1 MANQLSALCLD
12 CGNPRRALE
21 KVCPFCGSSEMPEVP
36 KKLAGVYTLNLEH
49 QLPTV
54 DQAIEKFD
62 RTLEELSDT
71 AMRVVKVIH
80 GYGSGGKGGRI
91 KEAVRQELLY
101 QRRSH
106 LIDSYYAGEDL
117 MPGKETYQELMKRH
131 PTLKSILTKDIFGN
145 AGITLIVLKR

>member
-1 MANQLSALCLD
+1 MANPLSALCLD

-21 KVCPFCGSSEMPEVP
+21 KVCPFCGSADMPEVP
-36 KKLAGVYTLNLEH
+36 KKLAGIYTLNLEH

-80 GYGSGGKGGRI
+80 GYGSGGKGGCI
-91 KEAVRQELLY
+91 KEAVRQELMY

-117 MPGKETYQELMKRH
+117 VPGKETYQELIKRH
-131 PTLKSILTKDIFGN
+131 PTLKSILPKDVLGN

>member
-1 MANQLSALCLD
+1 
-12 CGNPRRALE
+12 
-21 KVCPFCGSSEMPEVP
+21 MPEVS
-36 KKLAGVYTLNLEH
+36 KKLAGIYTVNLEH

-62 RTLEELSDT
+62 RVLEELSDT

-106 LIDSYYAGEDL
+106 LIDSFYAGEDL

-131 PTLKSILTKDIFGN
+131 PTLKSVLTKDVFGN
-145 AGITLIVLKR
+145 PGITLIVLKR